1 MVKLPQIQRGKIYVL
16 LAVLSWL
23 ALLLVNLIRV
33 FGEINQMEGLIGK
46 EITWILEILFFIW
59 LYIFFN
65 DAIKKNQHRS
75 FIHFIWRAASTG
87 LMATGTSFLII
98 FFYFLLGDSRLSED
112 PLLKNFF
119 YHVNFAVVSIFL
131 ISTTLSWKHLILYQK
146 SKAIVQQWQAYEVIL
161 LISMF
166 FVLISQAS
174 FNYGFMFGLIF
185 LIIYGAILSI
195 NLKWIPYLTFAEKWK
210 SILFL
215 VVIIA
220 CTVYLFFRLV
230 SYTQQN
236 IHFINLSEN
245 LFLLGLFVF
254 VLLYA
259 VFSSLV
265 TLFNL
270 PTSSVFE
277 QKLTEAISF
286 QKLSQSIKPGEN
298 EEQVLDILMDSC
310 MSAAYVD
317 AAWLE
322 LYASEPEQTSQIK
335 LQKFISNRERQE
347 VMGLLKKTAPFSTYL
362 NGQSNDRKEYLY
374 GQIPHEVYKSVLVLS
389 VSANKKVLGDLF
401 LLKEVKD
408 GFNKEMINIIST
420 FAGQTSISIEN
431 HRLLNEAIK
440 NERYREELEIA
451 QRVQRS
457 LLPSELHHNECFEI
471 DGFSAAADEVG
482 GDYYE
487 TFRFDKENFALIIG
501 DVSGKGTSAAFNMS
515 QMKGVFHSLVQL
527 NLPPKDF
534 LSKANNALSRCLEK
548 NNFITTTYY
557 TINTLTKEIHF
568 ARAGHC
574 PTLYYSSGKD
584 TSRFLNIKGMGLG
597 IVRNDGYENYLEEGF
612 LKYQAGDVMVMYTDG
627 IVEAKNKDNQEFGY
641 DKLRLL
647 LDRFKTFSAME
658 IKSKIVEEV
667 YDFVGRET
675 LPDDDYSIL
684 VIKFKA

>member
-1 MVKLPQIQRGKIYVL
+1 MMKLPQIQRGKIYIL
-16 LAVLSWL
+16 LAVLSWMG
-23 ALLLVNLIRV
+23 LLLVNLIRI
-33 FGEINQMEGLIGK
+33 FGEINQMEGVISK

-59 LYIFFN
+59 LYIYFN
-65 DAIKKNQHRS
+65 DSIKKNENRN
-75 FIHFIWRAASTG
+75 FIDFIWRPASTG
-87 LMATGTSFLII
+87 LIATGTSFLIN
-98 FFYFLLGDSRLSED
+98 FFYYLLGDSRLSED
-112 PLLKNFF
+112 LLLMNFF

-195 NLKWIPYLTFAEKWK
+195 NLKWIPYLTFREKWK
-210 SILFL
+210 SILFM
-215 VVIIA
+215 VIIIA

-259 VFSSLV
+259 VFSLLV

-286 QKLSQSIKPGEN
+286 QKLSQSIKPGED

-317 AAWLE
+317 AGWLE
-322 LYASEPEQTSQIK
+322 LHPSEPEESSKIQ
-335 LQKFISNRERQE
+335 LQKFISNSERQE
-347 VMGLLKKTAPFSTYL
+347 VLELLKKVAPFAAYL
-362 NGQSNDRKEYLY
+362 TKQSGIKKEYLY
-374 GQIPHEVYKSVLVLS
+374 GQIPHETYKSVLILS
-389 VSANKKVLGDLF
+389 VSANKKSLGDIY

-408 GFNKEMINIIST
+408 GFNKEMINIITT
-420 FAGQTSISIEN
+420 FVGQTSISIEN

-457 LLPSELHHNECFEI
+457 LLPSELHHNNSFEI

-487 TFRFDKENFALIIG
+487 TFRFDNENFALIIG

-527 NLPPKDF
+527 NLSPIDF
-534 LSKANNALSRCLEK
+534 LSKANSALSRCLEK

-557 TINTLTKEIHF
+557 TINTSLKEIHF

-574 PTLYYSSGKD
+574 PTLFYSQDKGCSH
-584 TSRFLNIKGMGLG
+584 FLNLKGMGLG
-597 IVRNDGYENYLEEGF
+597 IVRNEGYETYLEEGY
-612 LKYQAGDVMVMYTDG
+612 LKYQPGDVMVMYTDG
-627 IVEAKNKDNQEFGY
+627 IVEAKNQQNLEFGY

-647 LDRFKTFSAME
+647 LDLYKALSAKE
-658 IKSKIVEEV
+658 IKSKIVDAV

-684 VIKFKA
+684 VIKFNA

>member
-1 MVKLPQIQRGKIYVL
+1 
-16 LAVLSWL
+16 
-23 ALLLVNLIRV
+23 
-33 FGEINQMEGLIGK
+33 
-46 EITWILEILFFIW
+46 
-59 LYIFFN
+59 
-65 DAIKKNQHRS
+65 
-75 FIHFIWRAASTG
+75 
-87 LMATGTSFLII
+87 
-98 FFYFLLGDSRLSED
+98 
-112 PLLKNFF
+112 
-119 YHVNFAVVSIFL
+119 
-131 ISTTLSWKHLILYQK
+131 
-146 SKAIVQQWQAYEVIL
+146 
-161 LISMF
+161 MF
-166 FVLISQAS
+166 FVLIYQES

-185 LIIYGAILSI
+185 LIIYGIILSI
-195 NLKWIPYLTFAEKWK
+195 NLKWIPYLTFKEKWK

-215 VVIIA
+215 VIIIA
-220 CTVYLFFRLV
+220 CTVYLFLKLV
-230 SYTQQN
+230 SYSQQN
-236 IHFINLSEN
+236 VHFVNLSEN

-254 VLLYA
+254 VLIYA

-317 AAWLE
+317 AGWLE
-322 LYASEPEQTSQIK
+322 LYPTEPEESSKIH
-335 LQKFISNRERQE
+335 LQKFISNSERQE
-347 VMGLLKKTAPFSTYL
+347 IMELLKKTEPFAAYL
-362 NGQSNDRKEYLY
+362 SGPVIGRTEYLY
-374 GQIPHEVYKSVLVLS
+374 GQIPHEIYKSVLVLS
-389 VSANKKVLGDLF
+389 VWANKNILGNIF
-401 LLKEVKD
+401 LLKEVKS

-420 FAGQTSISIEN
+420 FTGQTSISIEN
-431 HRLLNEAIK
+431 YRLLNEAIK
-440 NERYREELEIA
+440 NERYKEELEIA

-457 LLPSELHHNECFEI
+457 LLPSELHHNNCFEI

-487 TFRFDKENFALIIG
+487 TYRFDKDNFALIIG

-527 NLPPKDF
+527 NLQPKNF

-557 TINTLTKEIHF
+557 TINTLSKEINF

-574 PTLYYSSGKD
+574 PTLYYSEEKGC
-584 TSRFLNIKGMGLG
+584 SRFLNIKGMGLG
-597 IVRNDGYENYLEEGF
+597 IVRNDGFEQYLEEGH
-612 LKYQAGDVMVMYTDG
+612 LQYQPGDIMVMYTDG
-627 IVEAKNKDNQEFGY
+627 IVEAKNNENSEFGY
-641 DKLRLL
+641 DHLQKL
-647 LDRFKTFSAME
+647 LDRFNGFSAVE
-658 IKSKIVEEV
+658 IRKKIVEEV

>member
-1 MVKLPQIQRGKIYVL
+1 MVKLPQIQRGKIYIL
-16 LAVLSWL
+16 LAVLSWMG
-23 ALLLVNLIRV
+23 LLLVNLIRV
-33 FGEINQMEGLIGK
+33 FGEINQMEGVISK
-46 EITWILEILFFIW
+46 EITWVLEILFFIW
-59 LYIFFN
+59 LYIYFN
-65 DAIKKNQHRS
+65 DSIKKNENRN
-75 FIHFIWRAASTG
+75 FIDFIWRPASTG
-87 LMATGTSFLII
+87 LIATGTSFLII
-98 FFYFLLGDSRLSED
+98 FFYYLLGDSRLSKD
-112 PLLKNFF
+112 LLLMNFF

-195 NLKWIPYLTFAEKWK
+195 NLKWIPYLTFREKWK
-210 SILFL
+210 SILFM
-215 VVIIA
+215 VIIIA

-236 IHFINLSEN
+236 IHFVNLSEN

-259 VFSSLV
+259 VFSLLV

-317 AAWLE
+317 AGWLE
-322 LYASEPEQTSQIK
+322 LHPSEPEESSKIQ
-335 LQKFISNRERQE
+335 LQKFISNGERQE
-347 VMGLLKKTAPFSTYL
+347 VLELLRKVEPFASYL
-362 NGQSNDRKEYLY
+362 TKRSGIKKEYLY
-374 GQIPHEVYKSVLVLS
+374 GQIPHETYKSVLLLS
-389 VSANKKVLGDLF
+389 VSVNKKSLGDIF

-408 GFNKEMINIIST
+408 GFNKEMINIITT
-420 FAGQTSISIEN
+420 FVGQTSISIEN

-457 LLPSELHHNECFEI
+457 LLPSELHHNNSFEI

-487 TFRFDKENFALIIG
+487 TFRFDNENFALIIG

-527 NLPPKDF
+527 NLSPKIF
-534 LSKANNALSRCLEK
+534 LSKANSALSRCLEK

-557 TINTLTKEIHF
+557 TINTSMKEIHF

-574 PTLYYSSGKD
+574 PTLFYSQGKGC
-584 TSRFLNIKGMGLG
+584 SRFLNIKGMGLG
-597 IVRNDGYENYLEEGF
+597 IVRNEGYENYLEEGY
-612 LKYQAGDVMVMYTDG
+612 LKYQPGDVMVMYTDG
-627 IVEAKNKDNQEFGY
+627 IVEAKNQENQEFGY

-647 LDRFKTFSAME
+647 LDQYKALSARE
-658 IKSKIVEEV
+658 IKSKIVDEV

-684 VIKFKA
+684 VIKFNA